1 MMMALL
7 VSPLGAVP
15 VLIGTRTGKGL
26 ASEGI
31 YAADFDPAS
40 GSLSKVRLAAR
51 YDSPGFLVEHPT
63 KPVLL
68 TIGAPRKPF
77 ADGTGSVA
85 AFAIGDKASLEFLGE
100 CSSGGKG
107 PCHLAVDHSGTGL
120 AVANYGDGRTSWI
133 ELDGRAVPQRVVW
146 SVAQPGKGPNPQ
158 RQEGPHA
165 HGVYFDASGK
175 RLFVPDLGLDRVL
188 VYPVAPSP
196 AEGGAK
202 APAPMTDWR
211 TAPGAGPRH
220 LAFAP
225 GGGHAYVVNELDN
238 TVLAGV
244 WENDRFKRIGTAPT
258 LPDGFAG
265 SNTTAEIEVSADGR
279 FVYASNRGHD
289 SIAVFRRDADSG
301 RLERVQIAPCHGKAP
316 RHFKISPCGNWLLCG
331 HQDSNTIA
339 VLRRDPESGL
349 LDESVRLTACPTPI
363 CILFLR

>member
-1 MMMALL
+1 MLALFA
-7 VSPLGAVP
+7 SPSGAVP

-31 YAADFDPAS
+31 YAADFDPAI
-40 GSLSKVRLAAR
+40 GSLTGVRLAAR

-85 AFAIGDKASLEFLGE
+85 AFAIGEGAALEFLGE

-107 PCHLAVDHSGTGL
+107 PCHLAVDRSGTGL

-133 ELDGRAVPQRVVW
+133 ALDGRAVPQRVVW

-165 HGVYFDASGK
+165 HGVYFDASGT
-175 RLFVPDLGLDRVL
+175 RLFVPDLGLDRVF
-188 VYPVAPSP
+188 VYPV
-196 AEGGAK
+196 GGATVEGSD
-202 APAPMTDWR
+202 APAPVGSWQ
-211 TAPGAGPRH
+211 TAAGAGPRH

-225 GGGHAYVVNELDN
+225 GGSHVYAVNELDN
-238 TVLAGV
+238 TVLAGL
-244 WENDRFKRIGTAPT
+244 WENDRFTNLGTVPT
-258 LPDGFAG
+258 LPDGFGGA
-265 SNTTAEIEVSADGR
+265 NTTAEIEVSADGR

-289 SIAVFRRDADSG
+289 SIAVFRRDAGSG
-301 RLERVQIAPCHGKAP
+301 RLERVQVAPCHGKAP

-339 VLRRDPESGL
+339 VLKRDPQSGL

-363 CILFLR
+363 CIVFLR